1 MPDLEFLVWRRRFGP
16 VLRRVFGK
24 TVAAKAATATVAKL
38 AKSIEVRPE

>member
-24 TVAAKAATATVAKL
+24 TVAVKAASASIKKFSKT
-38 AKSIEVRPE
+38 IEVRPE